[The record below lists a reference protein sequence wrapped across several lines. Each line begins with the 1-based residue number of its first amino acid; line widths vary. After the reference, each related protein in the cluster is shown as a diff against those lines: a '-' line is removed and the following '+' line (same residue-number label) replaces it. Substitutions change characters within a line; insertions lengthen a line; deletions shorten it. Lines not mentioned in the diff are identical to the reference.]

1 MSREAVKKLLDT
13 VLRQSGELD
22 AVLTDIQAGCTPE
35 EFREFRTIVGNIMGS
50 VLFDAINP
58 IVAKYPDL
66 NPPELR

>member
-1 MSREAVKKLLDT
+1 MSRAAAKKLLDT

-22 AVLTDIQAGCTPE
+22 AVLIDIQAACTPE
-35 EFREFRTIVGNIMGS
+35 EFKEFRKIVGNVMGS

-66 NPPELR
+66 KPPELR

>member
-1 MSREAVKKLLDT
+1 MSREAAKKLLDT

-22 AVLTDIQAGCTPE
+22 SVLTDIQPMCTRE
-35 EFREFRTIVGNIMGS
+35 EFSEYRLIVGNVMGS

-66 NPPELR
+66 KPRELG